1 MSFHQNTSQS
11 ICAYS
16 ETIVHRQTCR
26 LTRTRANLS
35 VLTQKQQSTGRH
47 VASLEHEPICLCL
60 LRNNSPLGDMSL
72 NQNTS
77 QSVCDY
83 SETTVHGQTCRFTR
97 TRADLSVLAQKQQ
110 FTGRHIVSLEH
121 EPICLCLLRNNSPQV
136 DMSFHQNTSQSV
148 CACSET
154 TVHGQTCRFT
164 RTRANI
170 YVLTQKQ
177 QSTCRNVVSLEHEP
191 IYMCLLRNKS
201 PRVDMSFHQNTS
213 QSVCV
218 YSETTIHGQRC
229 RFTWRCVLE
238 PTLCDKVC
246 Q

>member
-1 MSFHQNTSQS
+1 MPTLINSTTS
-11 ICAYS
+11 
-16 ETIVHRQTCR
+16 
-26 LTRTRANLS
+26 
-35 VLTQKQQSTGRH
+35 QKQQSTGRH

-97 TRADLSVLAQKQQ
+97 TRADLSVIAQKQQ

-136 DMSFHQNTSQSV
+136 DMSFHQNRSQSF

-154 TVHGQTCRFT
+154 TVHVQTCRFI
-164 RTRANI
+164 RTQANLS
-170 YVLTQKQ
+170 VLTQKQ
-177 QSTCRNVVSLEHEP
+177 QSTCRHVVSLKHEA
-191 IYMCLLRNKS
+191 ICVCLLLNDSSVVEKKQISINS
-201 PRVDMSFHQNTS
+201 PRVD
-213 QSVCV
+213 
-218 YSETTIHGQRC
+218 
-229 RFTWRCVLE
+229 
-238 PTLCDKVC
+238 PTGDHTRDLLYVRRAC
-246 Q
+246 